1 MTEAGQDTPSSQ
13 GRWSGAGALL
23 LGLSLSIL
31 FAACSSGDPGVSRV
45 GVELSP
51 AAVVLLPGGAQQF
64 SAIGLMSDGSTGS
77 VGVTWSAT
85 GGTISS
91 GGMYSAGT
99 VEGSYRVIATAD
111 DGSFADTAAV
121 TVSVPPPNLVAVE
134 LTPPAAVLQSGGT
147 QQFTAIGRLSN
158 GSTTTIPINWTAT
171 GGTVSPSG
179 LYTAGSTVGA
189 FRVIASSAGG
199 EFADTSAITIQPH
212 LTGVEVTP
220 TSASLAPA
228 AAQHFS
234 VIGRMSD
241 GSTQAVSVNW
251 TATGGSI
258 TAAGDYTAG
267 TTDGD
272 WRVIATTLD
281 GELADTAEVTITTP
295 PPDLVA
301 IEISPDSARLT
312 VSATQPFTAIG
323 RLSDG
328 NTTPVTV
335 TWSIET
341 SPAPNPVQNSVS
353 AAGLVRAGS
362 PIGRYLLSASNGS
375 LSANVPVIVHST
387 TGFTLPPGPAFW
399 TPVAGTVRLCTSN
412 HYNDDGTRGGIAT
425 VTATGGDVVSPSV
438 PFTTDPTPQ
447 TYSDGTGEVRVLC
460 QTVWTAPL
468 GMVGDAKVYISVAPT
483 RPGTGIAKVFV
494 YARPECMYTSGP
506 DPCGRASY
514 STVRDFNP
522 PNFTTAAVVDSAV
535 VSATLGA
542 NIWFKPTYVP

>member
-1 MTEAGQDTPSSQ
+1 MQDGEPTGKGH

-23 LGLSLSIL
+23 LGFFVSLVL
-31 FAACSSGDPGVSRV
+31 GACSSGDPGVTLV

-51 AAVVLLPGGAQQF
+51 AAVVLLPGGVQQF
-64 SAIGLMSDGSTGS
+64 SATGLMSDGSTGS
-77 VGVTWSAT
+77 VAVTWSAT
-85 GGTISS
+85 GGTVTT
-91 GGMYSAGT
+91 GGLYTSGT
-99 VEGSYRVIATAD
+99 VEGSFRVIATTD
-111 DGSFADTAAV
+111 DGALADTGAV
-121 TVSVPPPNLVAVE
+121 TISVPPPNLVAVE
-134 LTPPAAVLQSGGT
+134 LTPPSATLQSGGT
-147 QQFTAIGRLSN
+147 QQVTAVGRLSN
-158 GSTTTIPINWTAT
+158 GSTTTIPINWSAT
-171 GGTVSPSG
+171 GGTVSPAG
-179 LYTAGSTVGA
+179 LYTAASTAGA

-220 TSASLAPA
+220 ATAALAPA
-228 AAQHFS
+228 AIQHFS
-234 VIGRMSD
+234 AIGRMSD
-241 GSTQAVSVNW
+241 GSTQAVTVDW

-258 TAAGDYTAG
+258 TGTGDYTAG
-267 TTDGD
+267 STDGA
-272 WRVIATTLD
+272 WHVIATTMD

-312 VSATQPFTAIG
+312 VDETHQFTAMG
-323 RLSDG
+323 RLSNG
-328 NTTPVTV
+328 GTTPVTL

-341 SPAPNPVQNSVS
+341 SATSNPVQNTVS
-353 AAGLVRAGS
+353 ATGLVKAGS
-362 PIGRYLLSASNGS
+362 PIGRYLLTASNGS
-375 LSANVPVIVHST
+375 LSASVPVIVHST
-387 TGFTLPPGPAFW
+387 TGYTLPPGPAFW

-412 HYNDDGTRGGIAT
+412 HYTDDGTRGGVAT
-425 VTATGGDVVSPSV
+425 ITATGGDVVSPSI
-438 PFTTDPTPQ
+438 PFTTDPVPQ

-522 PNFTTAAVVDSAV
+522 PNFTTAAVIDSAV